1 MQLVC
6 TSQDVS
12 RLFGCLGID
21 TLLTSIGAELLG
33 GLCFFR
39 LCSWRLGRT
48 GVSTTTICLFRCGL
62 LLLLDRLLDFI
73 LSRTCSFSFVHD
85 GEQLLFWYSHIVG
98 HLAQDLTL
106 LLDNLVSLQI
116 VNEFVVLAR
125 HAEGLLEIIDIVFF
139 LSNDLFKTNTN
150 HFMRLELKDDEL
162 FVLFKLTGKL
172 LVELNVLFRY
182 LLYLPFSF

>member
-1 MQLVC
+1 M
-6 TSQDVS
+6 
-12 RLFGCLGID
+12 
-21 TLLTSIGAELLG
+21 
-33 GLCFFR
+33 
-39 LCSWRLGRT
+39 
-48 GVSTTTICLFRCGL
+48 
-62 LLLLDRLLDFI
+62 
-73 LSRTCSFSFVHD
+73 
-85 GEQLLFWYSHIVG
+85 
-98 HLAQDLTL
+98 
-106 LLDNLVSLQI
+106 
-116 VNEFVVLAR
+116 LAR